1 MPVEISEIGVRIH
14 VRDEPHDGAA
24 RGADAG
30 TDDGTDDGQATPRQD
45 EIVRACV
52 RLVLQALRDQGAR

>member
-1 MPVEISEIGVRIH
+1 MEISEIGVRIH

-24 RGADAG
+24 RGADA
-30 TDDGTDDGQATPRQD
+30 GTDDGQATPRQD